1 MVGEGGKAVVG
12 GCTGVVIK
20 ESHFVPPDWN
30 SVLMMDEGDVRCCN
44 DESDVRRWSVRPRS
58 SELMM

>member
-1 MVGEGGKAVVG
+1 MG

-20 ESHFVPPDWN
+20 ESHFVPHELEWCAD
-30 SVLMMDEGDVRCCN
+30 DRCC
-44 DESDVRRWSVRPRS
+44 DDASDVRQWSVRPRS